1 MLGPTI
7 SKPSPG
13 ADTTGSFLRRHSTA
27 GILVVFVVCELVLYQ
42 LTIGQGET
50 LPFVLWSVVIFAGL
64 FALTLILA
72 PEGLVPKLCVAPTIL
87 FLILI
92 TIGPFIYLLYI
103 SFFDVSVI
111 NFRKEWTFIGLDN
124 YVRVLTDSVVRQAFI
139 RTVEYVVFAVGTELV
154 LGLALALLLNWE
166 FKGKGFF
173 TTALVLPMMLTP
185 IVVGMG
191 WKYFMDYNTGFI
203 NSILNDIGLPRVP
216 WLTSQPLPLVDKI
229 PLIGDFLV
237 KQLNFKWAM
246 VSIVFVDVWQWTP
259 FVTLA
264 LLAALSA
271 LPRAPYEAATVDGA
285 SGWQIFR
292 YVTLPQL
299 RPTIMAVVL
308 IRVMDAVKAFDTIWA
323 LFGNNTSTRTLNI
336 SIYTFGLGV
345 KKFSQG
351 AALSVLTLI
360 LMTVVSQAV
369 IRLLTGKQ

>member
-1 MLGPTI
+1 
-7 SKPSPG
+7 
-13 ADTTGSFLRRHSTA
+13 
-27 GILVVFVVCELVLYQ
+27 
-42 LTIGQGET
+42 
-50 LPFVLWSVVIFAGL
+50 VVIFASL

-72 PEGLVPKLCVAPTIL
+72 PEGLVPKLCVAPTVL

-139 RTVEYVVFAVGTELV
+139 RTVEYVVFAVGAELV

-237 KQLNFKWAM
+237 KQLNFRWAM

-264 LLAALSA
+264 LIAALSA